1 MTGLETGTLK
11 KTCRSLFRAP
21 QCLYLHDPQWVEN
34 GPAVFF
40 QNSVG
45 SQSLR
50 GALAGV
56 LLLLVLTSC
65 GQKHVDAPPRTP
77 EESLRSIQINPDFK
91 IELVASEPL
100 VYDPVEMVFDENGRL
115 FVAEMLDYPDDP
127 PPGEAA
133 RSRIVMLE
141 DTNSDGIFDRRT
153 VFAEKVLEVSGLMPW
168 KGGLI
173 VTSAPDILYMK
184 DTTGDGA
191 ADQRKVLYTGF
202 PKVNPEARITN
213 PRLNLDNWV
222 YCSNEG
228 RDGSITSPDQPQ
240 HPPVQVR
247 GADFRFRP
255 DRGDFEPASG
265 PTQFGQAVD
274 EWGNRFITQNT
285 VHIRQVVLPMQYL
298 LRAPTLDTGA
308 VSQDISDH
316 GRPSVQMFPLTQ
328 PQAWRRQ
335 RTKLRQE
342 RYDENKLDRTE
353 YVGGYITA
361 ASGGTI
367 YDGDVFP
374 KQYQGNVFTG
384 DVSGSLVH
392 RDVLTREGLN
402 FIAHR
407 GEEGKE
413 FLASTD
419 VWFRPCNFA
428 VGPDGNL
435 YLSDIYREFIETPES
450 IPEEIKKKMDFWS
463 GVDKGRIYRIV
474 PKNPLKRRDLRPNLG
489 KASSSDLVNLL
500 ASTNGWHR
508 NTAHRLLMER
518 QDKSVIPQLQQM
530 AGSHAVPNARA
541 QALWIL
547 ESMRALDEKLIEH
560 ALADPDPNVRAQ
572 AIRLADPKQLPKLVK
587 DPDDRVQFQLA
598 LSIGPNPRILGEILD
613 HHPDDR
619 WFRLAALSSVPSN
632 PLELFQQIHNFG
644 EKPDLLMQLGSQIGT
659 RHEPKELATF
669 LGTIGRTPK
678 PQAALAGLARG
689 LQLAGVTQLKVPG
702 AEAALSKYL
711 QADGTAAWDVAR
723 HLELATLVDRAKQDA
738 QNPNMPVKTRVTAI
752 RALRGGRYTAV
763 NQILTKLIASQEG
776 SEIQGAAIESLGSF
790 DDPKIA
796 NTLIENWKGYGPE
809 ARRQAIAAL
818 MTRKERIPVLQA
830 AVQKG
835 LIEAN
840 AIDIAA
846 RGRLFPEQNSTRAKV
861 VTAYK
866 DSLKLTG
873 DINRGKK
880 LFEDNCGKCHLPRHQ
895 GTRVGPDLSGIN
907 NKTKEEL
914 LTSILNPSYA
924 IEPRYT
930 YYIVT
935 TKDGQLYDGV
945 IASETPGIITLRG
958 GTEDKDETIL
968 RKNIAEIR
976 ASNLSLMPE
985 GLEDNL
991 GKQGVADV
999 ITYLR
1004 GGL

>member
-1 MTGLETGTLK
+1 MK
-11 KTCRSLFRAP
+11 KTLS
-21 QCLYLHDPQWVEN
+21 
-34 GPAVFF
+34 
-40 QNSVG
+40 
-45 SQSLR
+45 
-50 GALAGV
+50 
-56 LLLLVLTSC
+56 LLLLFLSAC
-65 GQKHVDAPPRTP
+65 GQKHIDAPPRTP
-77 EESLRSIQINPDFK
+77 EESLRSIQLNPDFK
-91 IELVASEPL
+91 IDLVAVEPL

-127 PPGEAA
+127 PAGEAA

-141 DTNSDGIFDRRT
+141 DTNGDGIFDRRT
-153 VFAEKVLEVSGLMPW
+153 VFAEHVLEVSGLMPW

-191 ADQRKVLYTGF
+191 ADQRQVLYTGF

-228 RDGSITSPDQPQ
+228 REGSITSPDQPQ

-298 LRAPTLDTGA
+298 LRAPTLDVGA

-316 GRPSVQMFPLTQ
+316 GRPSAQMFPLTH

-342 RYDENKLDRTE
+342 RYDENQLNRTE
-353 YVGGYITA
+353 YVGGYFTA
-361 ASGGTI
+361 ATGGTV

-374 KQYQGNVFTG
+374 QQYWGNIFTG
-384 DVSGSLVH
+384 DVSANLVH
-392 RDVLTREGLN
+392 RDILKREGIN
-402 FIAHR
+402 FIAQR
-407 GEEGKE
+407 GEQGKE
-413 FLASTD
+413 FLASSD

-435 YLSDIYREFIETPES
+435 YVSDIYREFIETPES
-450 IPEEIKKKMDFWS
+450 IPEEIKKNMDFWS
-463 GVDKGRIYRIV
+463 GVDKGRIYRIS
-474 PKNPLKRRDLRPNLG
+474 PKNPLKRRDLKPNLG
-489 KASSSDLVNLL
+489 KASSQELVNLL
-500 ASTNGWHR
+500 AGSSGWHR

-518 QDKSVIPQLQQM
+518 QDKSVIPQLREM
-530 AGSHAVPNARA
+530 AQTHANPNARA
-541 QALWIL
+541 QALWVL
-547 ESMRALDEKLIEH
+547 ESMKALDEKLIDH
-560 ALADPDPNVRAQ
+560 ALADPDPNVRVQ

-598 LSIGPNPRILGEILD
+598 LSIGNNPKILAEILE

-632 PLELFQQIHNFG
+632 SYDLFQALHKFG
-644 EKPDLLMQLGSQIGT
+644 QKPDLLSQLGTQIGMK
-659 RHEPKELATF
+659 HDPKELASF
-669 LGTIGRTPK
+669 LNGIGRTQN

-689 LQLAGVTQLKVPG
+689 LRLSGVSQLKIPG
-702 AEAALSKYL
+702 AEAALSRYL
-711 QADGTAAWDVAR
+711 QGDSTAGWDVAA
-723 HLELATLVDRAKQDA
+723 HLELTGLVEKAKQEA
-738 QNPNMPVKTRVTAI
+738 QNASLPVKTRVTAI
-752 RALRGGRYTAV
+752 RALRGGRYPSV
-763 NQILTKLIASQEG
+763 SPILTKLVASPEG
-776 SEIQGAAIESLGSF
+776 SEIQAAAIESLGSF

-796 NTLIENWKGYGPE
+796 QTLVENWKGYGPE

-818 MTRKERIPVLQA
+818 MSRKDRIPVLQA

-835 LIEAN
+835 AVEAN

-846 RGRLFPEQNSTRAKV
+846 RNRLFPDQNSTRAKV
-861 VTAYK
+861 VASYK
-866 DSLKLTG
+866 DTLKLAG
-873 DINRGKK
+873 DITRGKK
-880 LFEDNCGKCHLPRHQ
+880 LFEDNCGKCHLPRKQ

-935 TKDGQLYDGV
+935 TKDGQLHDGV
-945 IASETPGIITLRG
+945 ISSETPGMLTLRG
-958 GTEDKDETIL
+958 GTEDKDDTIL

-976 ASNLSLMPE
+976 PSNLSLMPE
-985 GLEDNL
+985 GLEESL
-991 GKQGVADV
+991 GKQGIADV